1 VKSFISWLL
10 RTLAVS
16 TMSTALWLAWG
27 SGMPTLQSDAFGATT
42 LLSIDPVRDL
52 LVGALADNLAAGTG
66 TDAAQIRTSLEQL
79 DDQELQVLLEPFVPA
94 YLRGSGSKDAPTQV
108 EVPGLGTV
116 LTDAA
121 AGAAAEPGAITL
133 AAVEL
138 PADLQAR
145 LDRILGILETLR
157 GRVVELMLLAGLC
170 AAAAVALAKDR
181 LRMLRRVGRGWLL
194 GSSMVIAI
202 GSFAR
207 YAIPDTAGIGVNLL
221 GTLVRGLKTPTSA
234 YIVACLGVALIAL
247 SKAFEDTKSTRLQQ
261 RFPRRQANAA
271 PTSPPPST

>member
-1 VKSFISWLL
+1 VKSFVSWLL
-10 RTLAVS
+10 RVLAVS

-27 SGMPTLQSDAFGATT
+27 SGMPTLQSETPGATT
-42 LLSIDPVRDL
+42 LLAIDPIRDL

-66 TDAAQIRTSLEQL
+66 TSPAQIRTSLEQL

-94 YLRGSGSKDAPTQV
+94 YLRGSGSKDAPTRV

-121 AGAAAEPGAITL
+121 ASAAAEPGAITL
-133 AAVEL
+133 TAIEL

-145 LDRILGILETLR
+145 LDRVMSILETLR
-157 GRVVELMLLAGLC
+157 NRVIELTLLAGLC
-170 AAAAVALAKDR
+170 AAAAVALAQNKPKT
-181 LRMLRRVGRGWLL
+181 LRRVGRGWLL
-194 GSSMVIAI
+194 GSAMVIAI

-221 GTLVRGLKTPTSA
+221 GTLVRDLKTPTSA
-234 YIVACLGVALIAL
+234 YIVAGLGVAFIAL
-247 SKAFEDTKSTRLQQ
+247 SKAFEDTKSTRSRQ
-261 RFPRRQANAA
+261 RFPRRQANEE
-271 PTSPPPST
+271 PTLPPSI